1 MTRSQIAIALTLVL
15 VTAAP
20 LAACRKPPTKST
32 ESERARAVSVVRVSA
47 EPISG
52 TLAAAGSLV
61 PREEAAVGP
70 EVTGYRV
77 AKVLVDAGAYV
88 KAGQVLAQMDGALIE
103 AQVEQQR
110 AAAAQALIQ
119 AEQAEAQAARVAGLD
134 GQGVLSQ
141 EQLESRRF
149 QARAARATAN
159 AQAAAL
165 KDTLTRSR
173 KLAVTAPV
181 SGLVLERNV
190 RPGDMSSGGA
200 TPWFRIAQN
209 SEIELLAELPEE
221 DLARVKVGQAVTVT
235 LPSGSTAQGRVR
247 LVSPQV
253 DAATKLGTARV
264 TLPVRAD
271 IRAGGYGRALFSE
284 VGSAGLAVPETAV
297 RYDADGSSVMVVGAD
312 NRVKRVPVQTGPRGG
327 TFVVLIKGPPAG
339 SRVVQ
344 SASAFLLDGDLI
356 KPVEGAASAAPAAKP
371 ASAAR

>member
-1 MTRSQIAIALTLVL
+1 MTRSQIAIALTLALATV
-15 VTAAP
+15 AP
-20 LAACRKPPTKST
+20 LAACSKPATKTT
-32 ESERARAVSVVRVSA
+32 ESERARAVRVVRVSA

-52 TLAAAGSLV
+52 TLTATGSLL
-61 PREEAAVGP
+61 PREEAAVAP
-70 EVTGYRV
+70 EVSGYRV

-110 AAAAQALIQ
+110 AAAAQAQIQ

-141 EQLESRRF
+141 EQLETRRF

-165 KDTLTRSR
+165 KDTETRAR

-190 RPGDMSSGGA
+190 RPGDMSGTSA
-200 TPWFRIAQN
+200 APWFRIAQD
-209 SEIELLAELPEE
+209 SQIELLAELSEE
-221 DLARVKVGQAVTVT
+221 DLARVNVGQSATVS
-235 LPSGSTAQGRVR
+235 LPSGATVQGRVR

-253 DAATKLGTARV
+253 NGDTKLGTARI

-271 IRAGGYGRALFSE
+271 IRAGGYGRAVFSD
-284 VGSAGLAVPETAV
+284 VKSGGLAVPETAV
-297 RYDADGSSVMVVGAD
+297 RYDADGASVMMVGAD
-312 NRVKRVPVQTGPRGG
+312 NRVKRVAVQTGPRGG
-327 TFVVLIKGPPAG
+327 RFVVLIKGPPAG
-339 SRVVQ
+339 ARVVQ

-356 KPVEGAASAAPAAKP
+356 KPVEGAAPAASAAKS